1 MKGGGVDIGTA
12 LSNSFSLLLVSGV
25 SPRTFNNMLLIR
37 ILLSL
42 LFPLGIAID
51 TFVNRFVHM
60 RSVDTVKTRLQ
71 GQPSAN
77 PPKYHNMFHAY
88 GTILREEGVTRGLYS
103 GVAPAMTGSCKSI
116 ILLLPREPNT
126 SI

>member
-1 MKGGGVDIGTA
+1 
-12 LSNSFSLLLVSGV
+12 
-25 SPRTFNNMLLIR
+25 
-37 ILLSL
+37 
-42 LFPLGIAID
+42 
-51 TFVNRFVHM
+51 M

-116 ILLLPREPNT
+116 ALLTLLTPTLVLDLIPAFPPFHFFYHILTDPI
-126 SI
+126 SIAEQT